1 MKGEFEEAVAAY
13 DKAAGMA
20 EAAGN
25 AGLRFE
31 LAYKAALV
39 LQKRRQFAE
48 ASRRLRELSIGTIS
62 HAKASDAHLLAA
74 WNLAQAARDDAEL
87 LPQYG
92 ELLVEHVTTWP
103 RAATANQARVWL
115 GAFQESQHAW
125 RRAIEAYQGVE
136 FSSPHFEA
144 AVRALGPCWLWH
156 LVEIKASG
164 QPHERDAELSA
175 RWFEKVCPAPDDA
188 PRAKWTAT
196 QQAAALAAARI
207 RLQFTSDGGAA
218 AERVLR
224 AALAGSGDATEAWK
238 AAAQSLLVVALAGQ
252 ANRLDDAQQVLRE
265 IGGGSHERL
274 LETLEGLTGLADAAA
289 PDLRGALAKLQ
300 LATADMLWPQR
311 ERLSTQER
319 LRLEIIRAAALATAG
334 RRGDALQ
341 AYQQLAQANPNNG
354 RVQEAYAELLLAGDD
369 KTSWRQAL
377 DQWRKIASRSPPRS
391 PRWWRAKY
399 SVALAQFQLGD
410 KQPAAQMIRYLQET
424 PPGLDETELRPKF
437 LDLLK
442 RCEP

>member
-1 MKGEFEEAVAAY
+1 MAVSVIVSNLNGA
-13 DKAAGMA
+13 
-20 EAAGN
+20 
-25 AGLRFE
+25 RF
-31 LAYKAALV
+31 
-39 LQKRRQFAE
+39 
-48 ASRRLRELSIGTIS
+48 
-62 HAKASDAHLLAA
+62 
-74 WNLAQAARDDAEL
+74 
-87 LPQYG
+87 LP
-92 ELLVEHVTTWP
+92 
-103 RAATANQARVWL
+103 
-115 GAFQESQHAW
+115 
-125 RRAIEAYQGVE
+125 
-136 FSSPHFEA
+136 
-144 AVRALGPCWLWH
+144 
-156 LVEIKASG
+156 
-164 QPHERDAELSA
+164 
-175 RWFEKVCPAPDDA
+175 
-188 PRAKWTAT
+188 
-196 QQAAALAAARI
+196 
-207 RLQFTSDGGAA
+207 
-218 AERVLR
+218 
-224 AALAGSGDATEAWK
+224 
-238 AAAQSLLVVALAGQ
+238 
-252 ANRLDDAQQVLRE
+252 
-265 IGGGSHERL
+265 RL

-424 PPGLDETELRPKF
+424 PPGLDEIELRPKF